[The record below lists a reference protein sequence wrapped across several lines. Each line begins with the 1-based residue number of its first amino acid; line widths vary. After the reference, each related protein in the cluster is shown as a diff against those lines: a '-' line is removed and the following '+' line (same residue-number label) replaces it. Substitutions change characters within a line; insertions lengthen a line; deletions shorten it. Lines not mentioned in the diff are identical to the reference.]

1 MEENKKE
8 LEKNLYEEIIAR
20 YTDSQLL
27 IEQVILAEQEKTL
40 YAKKKAMAEEIKRRF
55 RK

>member
-1 MEENKKE
+1 MEENK
-8 LEKNLYEEIIAR
+8 YEEIIAR

-40 YAKKKAMAEEIKRRF
+40 YAKKKAMAEEIKRRV
-55 RK
+55 RNNG